1 MIKQSSKI
9 FVSIN
14 DPGNLFSLNTNT
26 QEHLL
31 GTGKKT
37 PCRWNYCSHLSMPPG
52 IKLPQF
58 HLFDYCSY
66 SASMLHWWRCENWT
80 ESSQRPTSRLS
91 LLMIWIFL
99 SSGRMTKKS
108 IWVAR
113 VEPFCYHS
121 FTSPT
126 LCRPRPTVS
135 DIAIGESCASGQKI
149 LYFFLKLSII
159 IWWKLSRAWFGEI
172 NQLLCIC
179 SSNSPLLK

>member
-91 LLMIWIFL
+91 LLIIWIFP
-99 SSGRMTKKS
+99 SSGTMTKKS

-172 NQLLCIC
+172 NQLLRIC
-179 SSNSPLLK
+179 SSTSPLLK